1 MYRSVTWEGG
11 DQLKKSI
18 YIGERLID
26 ENASAYIIAEIS
38 ANHLMSFDRAKQI
51 IYELKDSG
59 VDAVKLQTYTADTI
73 TIDCD
78 NEEFQI
84 HGGLWD
90 GETLYSLYQK
100 AYTPWEW
107 QGELVEYA
115 NSLGLACFSSPFDL
129 TAVDF
134 MNEIH
139 MPAYKV
145 ASYEIN
151 DIPMIRKIAKTGK
164 PIIISTG
171 TAHLEDIERAL
182 KVCQEEDNDNVIL
195 LKCTSAYPCPY
206 QDMNIKAIPLMK
218 DTFDC
223 MVGLSDHSL
232 GAEVALG
239 AIALGAKVIEKH
251 VTLKREDGGPDAA
264 FSMEIEEF
272 IDMVHQIRNLEK
284 ALGRATF
291 ELTEKQERARKGTRS
306 LYVVKDVVAGEEF
319 TEENVRSIRPG
330 KGLHTMYYEE
340 ILGKKAL
347 MDLKKGTPLSW
358 SMIE

>member
-1 MYRSVTWEGG
+1 MRKEMYI
-11 DQLKKSI
+11 DKKKISM
-18 YIGERLID
+18 D
-26 ENASAYIIAEIS
+26 SPTYIIAEMS
-38 ANHLMSFDRAKQI
+38 ANHLMDFNRAKRI

-59 VDAVKLQTYTADTI
+59 VDAVKLQTYTAETI

-90 GETLYSLYQK
+90 GDTLYNLYKK

-115 NSLGLACFSSPFDL
+115 NSIGLSCFSSPFDL

-134 MNEIH
+134 MESIR

-151 DIPMIRKIAKTGK
+151 DIPLIRKIAQKGK
-164 PIIISTG
+164 PILISTG
-171 TAHLEDIERAL
+171 VAHLEDIERAL
-182 KVCQEEDNDNVIL
+182 RVCKEEGNENVIL

-206 QDMNIKAIPLMK
+206 EDMNIKAIPLMC

-223 MVGLSDHSL
+223 LIGVSDHTL
-232 GAEVALG
+232 GDEVALG
-239 AIALGAKVIEKH
+239 AVALGAKVIEKH
-251 VTLKREDGGPDAA
+251 VTLKRADGGPDGA
-264 FSMEIEEF
+264 FSMEIDEF
-272 IDMVHQIRNLEK
+272 TEMVRKVRNLEK
-284 ALGRATF
+284 AFGRATF

-306 LYVVKDVVAGEEF
+306 LYVVKDIKKGEIL
-319 TEENVRSIRPG
+319 TEENVKSIRPG
-330 KGLHTMYYEE
+330 RGMHTMHYEE
-340 ILGKKAL
+340 VLGKAAV
-347 MDLKKGTPLSW
+347 MDLPKGTPLTWEKIS
-358 SMIE
+358 

>member
-1 MYRSVTWEGG
+1 MN
-11 DQLKKSI
+11 KSI
-18 YIGERLID
+18 YIGDRLISD
-26 ENASAYIIAEIS
+26 NSPTYIIAEMS
-38 ANHLMSFDRAKQI
+38 ANHLMDFDRAKKI
-51 IYELKDSG
+51 IYELRDCG

-78 NEEFQI
+78 NEEFQL

-115 NSLGLACFSSPFDL
+115 NNLGLTCFSSPFDL

-134 MNEIH
+134 MDEIG

-151 DIPMIRKIAKTGK
+151 DIPMIRKIAKKGK

-171 TAHLEDIERAL
+171 TAYLEDIERAL
-182 KVCQEEDNDNVIL
+182 RVCKEEGNEDVIL

-206 QDMNIKAIPLMK
+206 EDMNINVIPLMRN
-218 DTFDC
+218 TFDC
-223 MVGLSDHSL
+223 MVGLSDHTL
-232 GAEVALG
+232 GNEVVLG
-239 AIALGAKVIEKH
+239 SIALGARVVEKH

-272 IDMVHQIRNLEK
+272 KDMVRQIRNLEK
-284 ALGRATF
+284 ALGRPTF
-291 ELTEKQERARKGTRS
+291 ELTEKQKFARYGTRS
-306 LYVVKDVVAGEEF
+306 LYVVKDIKAGEKI
-319 TEENVRSIRPG
+319 TSDNVRSIRPG
-330 KGLHTMYYEE
+330 LGLHTMYYEDV
-340 ILGKKAL
+340 LGKVAIKN
-347 MDLKKGTPLSW
+347 LKKGTPLSW
-358 SMIE
+358 NMME